1 MTTGQDR
8 RIGPVEASSCFVE
21 VLLVRK
27 KRFYEIAHNLF
38 GLKKVFISH
47 VKYECD
53 ECMVKTSLFGRDVCC
68 CVAYESFGLLG
79 LIIVTSSMAV
89 VVDTVRLVALM
100 RVLDG
105 VGIVSILTLP
115 N

>member
-53 ECMVKTSLFGRDVCC
+53 ECMV
-68 CVAYESFGLLG
+68 
-79 LIIVTSSMAV
+79 
-89 VVDTVRLVALM
+89 
-100 RVLDG
+100 
-105 VGIVSILTLP
+105 
-115 N
+115 

>member
-1 MTTGQDR
+1 M
-8 RIGPVEASSCFVE
+8 
-21 VLLVRK
+21 
-27 KRFYEIAHNLF
+27 H
-38 GLKKVFISH
+38 
-47 VKYECD
+47 
-53 ECMVKTSLFGRDVCC
+53 VKTSLLGRDMCC

-89 VVDTVRLVALM
+89 VVDTVRMVALM

>member
-1 MTTGQDR
+1 M
-8 RIGPVEASSCFVE
+8 
-21 VLLVRK
+21 
-27 KRFYEIAHNLF
+27 
-38 GLKKVFISH
+38 
-47 VKYECD
+47 
-53 ECMVKTSLFGRDVCC
+53 CC
-68 CVAYESFGLLG
+68 CVACESFGLLG

-89 VVDTVRLVALM
+89 VVDTVRMVALM

>member
-1 MTTGQDR
+1 MMTTGQDR
-8 RIGPVEASSCFVE
+8 RIGPVEVSSCFVE

-53 ECMVKTSLFGRDVCC
+53 KCMVKTSLLGRDVCC
-68 CVAYESFGLLG
+68 CV
-79 LIIVTSSMAV
+79 
-89 VVDTVRLVALM
+89 
-100 RVLDG
+100 
-105 VGIVSILTLP
+105 
-115 N
+115 